1 MARTRRSRRYRR
13 RSASWS
19 SNIQKI
25 NLTGTTTA
33 GQVFGDSFTLAQNPE
48 QANSSVSQYFTVK
61 NIEVSGQLEAQYTSV
76 AYYPNIEDIV
86 YYIMYV
92 PEGYQIDL
100 NLPIKHPE
108 WIMAYKYIGQAAS
121 TNSSNYDQPPK
132 IKTRL
137 SRKLN
142 PGDSIIFMYTGLN
155 NTTDQNL
162 NVKFLGLVRWW
173 TKAN

>member
-13 RSASWS
+13 RSARWS

-33 GQVFGDSFTLAQNPE
+33 GQAFGDSFTLAQNPA
-48 QANSSVSQYFTVK
+48 QSDNSVSQQFTVK
-61 NIEVSGQLEAQYTSV
+61 NIEVSGQLEAQYTATS
-76 AYYPNIEDIV
+76 YYTNIEDIV

-92 PEGYQIDL
+92 PEGYAIGLDL
-100 NLPIKHPE
+100 PTKHPE

-121 TNSSNYDQPPK
+121 SNSASWDQPPR

-155 NTTDQNL
+155 NTTDQDL